1 MEAIIY
7 TKTHIQTSMFY
18 CLILPLFC
26 SFVVFFYDFPMSSI
40 GWTDAPDE
48 NITHLL
54 YVVINGSS
62 ANAYVLR
69 HFNSSSG
76 TQAAIAS

>member
-1 MEAIIY
+1 
-7 TKTHIQTSMFY
+7 
-18 CLILPLFC
+18 
-26 SFVVFFYDFPMSSI
+26 MSSI